1 MRFRRAIA
9 CLAMAALLGAL
20 FAPVA
25 HAQSAPLY
33 FPATGHHLTD
43 DYGFLSFWHAHAGE
57 QLLGFPVTEVIEAD
71 GIVLQYFERGR
82 LEYHVDQATG
92 ASQVGTGRVGAEYA
106 EALWRRFAPPPSRR
120 RAEGEQLFEA
130 TGHTLRAPFLGFWQ
144 AAGGLEFFGAPIS
157 EPLWEQTAQG
167 QRQVQ
172 YFERARLE
180 RDAHLAGTPAE
191 IQVSDLGRAL
201 AQLRGLDI
209 TPLSNI
215 GFESYGPTAPIA
227 PDIAPLNP
235 LLPPAPAATPVA
247 PAKPAVPAPTAQ
259 APAPR
264 RPRPSGGEKYI
275 VVNLSDQWLY
285 AYEGKT
291 MVYDAP
297 VSTGRD
303 GMNTPTGSYAIYAKL
318 KRQTMDGVTDGEYWV
333 VPNVP
338 NVMYING
345 GVALHGTYWHNRFG
359 TGARISHGCVNLPLD
374 DAAWLYEWAPMGTS
388 VRVTY

>member
-1 MRFRRAIA
+1 MIMRLRRAIG
-9 CLAMAALLGAL
+9 CLALVALLGAL
-20 FAPVA
+20 FAPA
-25 HAQSAPLY
+25 THAQSAPLY

-57 QLLGFPVTEVIEAD
+57 RMLGFPVTEPITVD
-71 GIVLQYFERGR
+71 GLTLQYFERGR

-92 ASQVGTGRVGAEYA
+92 ASEVRTGRVGAEYA
-106 EALWRRFAPPPSRR
+106 EALWRSFAPPPQR
-120 RAEGEQLFEA
+120 RATAGELLFEA
-130 TGHTLRAPFLGFWQ
+130 TGHTLREPFLGFWQ
-144 AAGGLEFFGAPIS
+144 AAGGEAFFGAPIS
-157 EPLWEQTAQG
+157 EPLWELTAQG
-167 QRQVQ
+167 QRRVQ

-180 RDAHLAGTPAE
+180 RDARLSGTPAE

-201 AQLRGLDI
+201 ALLRGVDI
-209 TPLSNI
+209 TPLANV
-215 GFESYGPTAPIA
+215 GFASYGPSVPLAPQ
-227 PDIAPLNP
+227 IAPLNP
-235 LLPPAPAATPVA
+235 VPTAAPAVAAPAIA
-247 PAKPAVPAPTAQ
+247 PAKPAPAPA

-264 RPRPSGGEKYI
+264 PRAGGEKSI
-275 VVNLSDQWLY
+275 VVNLRDQWLY

-291 MVYDAP
+291 LVYDAP

-303 GMNTPTGSYAIYAKL
+303 GMNTPTGTYAIYSKL
-318 KRQTMDGVTDGEYWV
+318 KVQTMDGVTDGEYWV

-359 TGARISHGCVNLPLD
+359 TGARVSHGCVNLPLD
-374 DAAWLYEWAPMGTS
+374 DAAWLYEWAPMGTP